1 MTADYQQNHAGGRA
15 NYDAF
20 WAPIDRVSVRDVSGS
35 APDSAQ
41 ATVVYYYDSGKVT
54 TEVTS
59 YRLVPEGG
67 ILKIAASSVLSSSSS
82 G

>member
-15 NYDAF
+15 AYDAF
-20 WAPIDRVSVRDVSGS
+20 WAPVDRVSVRDVSGS

-59 YRLVPEGG
+59 YRLVPEDG
-67 ILKIAASSVLSSSSS
+67 ILKIAGSDVLSSSST